1 MREAPLLAQE
11 RMRAKAEAVHKTKM
25 EQQNTNA
32 NATACAP
39 TQQAISEEEL
49 LKIFSAEEKA
59 ERTPRG
65 AKPQVQSNSEG
76 KKKKKGNK

>member
-1 MREAPLLAQE
+1 
-11 RMRAKAEAVHKTKM
+11 M
-25 EQQNTNA
+25 EQQNI
-32 NATACAP
+32 NATASLAP

-65 AKPQVQSNSEG
+65 AKPQVQPSSEG
-76 KKKKKGNK
+76 KKKKKGKK